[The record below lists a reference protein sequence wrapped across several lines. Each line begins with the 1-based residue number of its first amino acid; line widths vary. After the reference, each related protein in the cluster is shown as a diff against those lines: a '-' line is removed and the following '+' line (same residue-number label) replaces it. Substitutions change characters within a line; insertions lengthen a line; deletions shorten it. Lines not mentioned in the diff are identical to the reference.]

1 MAKNYDNNNNPK
13 TIQKRHSQDTSMA
26 GGGGD
31 LAALVESAGSERRKE
46 GKADGPAVAGQ
57 ERRGAGW
64 RVVSSQR
71 RGH

>member
-1 MAKNYDNNNNPK
+1 
-13 TIQKRHSQDTSMA
+13 MA